1 MMDIDKIVKILN
13 EKSKVIAIK
22 TDTVYGLICNAHDK
36 KAVEK
41 IYDIKSRDKMK
52 PLSLFVKNIDEVKKI
67 VADENLIDEN
77 ISIMKRYWP
86 GALTIVFKKRDDTY
100 DHMTK
105 NTTGIGI
112 RIPKDELLLNL
123 LSVCDFPLAETSC
136 NESGEEPYRNYDE
149 IKEKLGDKVDMIV
162 DGGDVTDNTASTVI
176 SLASNKMQILRTGSI
191 KLV

>member
-41 IYDIKSRDKMK
+41 IYDIKSRDKVK
-52 PLSLFVKNIDEVKKI
+52 PLSLFVKSIDEVKKI
-67 VADENLIDEN
+67 VADENLTDEN

-86 GALTIVFKKRDDTY
+86 GALTIVFKKRDATY

-123 LSVCDFPLAETSC
+123 LNVCDFPLAETSC

-149 IKEKLGDKVDMIV
+149 IKKRLGDKADMII

-176 SLASNKMQILRTGSI
+176 SLTSNKMQILRTGSI